1 MAGLLGTS
9 LAVLRFGLSVK
20 DWLACRGNHAF
31 RPQPPIKLPM
41 RPSISSL
48 IHIPGWLGVLAGL
61 FGVLALRLPAF
72 AIPSAALVALPIMQ
86 FGILRGGTVLL
97 SGSAVLLAGWYGL
110 GLPPGQIL
118 PLVFLLW
125 PWMVLLAEVLRRT
138 GRLGPAC
145 LVAGALML
153 VFVLAMHT
161 WTDDVVTFWH
171 EWLQRALAAVP
182 GADLKGFEQSSM
194 LRLVNGFV
202 AMIFGL
208 ALIVALMLGRWLQFM
223 AFPPGDFGREFRA
236 ISLPAWVLALAVAV
250 MWAGGLRDVVML
262 SDLLMVAILLYAV
275 VGLAVIHGVLFVR
288 GMSAGWRVPVYLLI
302 AFFPPEA
309 LATLALIGVV
319 DTFVHFRVQEAAR

>member
-1 MAGLLGTS
+1 MRNIWVSGVIAGLFAVLSLRLPPFSILSSSIVAMVALSEGLARTMGVVLLAGLL
-9 LAVLRFGLSVK
+9 
-20 DWLACRGNHAF
+20 
-31 RPQPPIKLPM
+31 
-41 RPSISSL
+41 
-48 IHIPGWLGVLAGL
+48 
-61 FGVLALRLPAF
+61 
-72 AIPSAALVALPIMQ
+72 VAM
-86 FGILRGGTVLL
+86 
-97 SGSAVLLAGWYGL
+97 GWYGL
-110 GLPPGQIL
+110 GSPSGLAF
-118 PLVFLLW
+118 PLVLALW
-125 PWMVLLAEVLRRT
+125 PPLLLMTLVLKRSGNWGLALQ
-138 GRLGPAC
+138 
-145 LVAGALML
+145 VAGAVML

-171 EWLQRALAAVP
+171 DWFQRALAAVP

>member
-1 MAGLLGTS
+1 MRNIWVSGVIAGLFAVLSLRLPPFSILSSSIVAMVALSEGLARTMGVVLLAGLL
-9 LAVLRFGLSVK
+9 
-20 DWLACRGNHAF
+20 
-31 RPQPPIKLPM
+31 
-41 RPSISSL
+41 
-48 IHIPGWLGVLAGL
+48 
-61 FGVLALRLPAF
+61 
-72 AIPSAALVALPIMQ
+72 VAM
-86 FGILRGGTVLL
+86 
-97 SGSAVLLAGWYGL
+97 GWYGL
-110 GLPPGQIL
+110 GSPSGLAF
-118 PLVFLLW
+118 PLVLALW
-125 PWMVLLAEVLRRT
+125 PPLLLMTLVLKRSGNWGLALQ
-138 GRLGPAC
+138 
-145 LVAGALML
+145 VAGAVML

-171 EWLQRALAAVP
+171 DWLQRALAAVP

>member
-1 MAGLLGTS
+1 MSRYSPSIMRNIWVSGVIAGLFAVLSLRLPPFSILSSSIVAMVALSEGLARTMGVVLLAGLL
-9 LAVLRFGLSVK
+9 
-20 DWLACRGNHAF
+20 
-31 RPQPPIKLPM
+31 
-41 RPSISSL
+41 
-48 IHIPGWLGVLAGL
+48 
-61 FGVLALRLPAF
+61 
-72 AIPSAALVALPIMQ
+72 VAM
-86 FGILRGGTVLL
+86 
-97 SGSAVLLAGWYGL
+97 GWYGL
-110 GLPPGQIL
+110 GSPSGLAF
-118 PLVFLLW
+118 PLVLALW
-125 PWMVLLAEVLRRT
+125 PPLLLMTLVLKRSGNWGLALQ
-138 GRLGPAC
+138 
-145 LVAGALML
+145 VAGAVML

-171 EWLQRALAAVP
+171 DWLQRALAAVP

-208 ALIVALMLGRWLQFM
+208 ALIVALMLGRRLQFM

>member
-1 MAGLLGTS
+1 M
-9 LAVLRFGLSVK
+9 
-20 DWLACRGNHAF
+20 
-31 RPQPPIKLPM
+31 
-41 RPSISSL
+41 
-48 IHIPGWLGVLAGL
+48 GV
-61 FGVLALRLPAF
+61 
-72 AIPSAALVALPIMQ
+72 
-86 FGILRGGTVLL
+86 
-97 SGSAVLLAGWYGL
+97 VLLACLLVAMGWYGL
-110 GLPPGQIL
+110 GSPSGLAF
-118 PLVFLLW
+118 PLVLALW
-125 PWMVLLAEVLRRT
+125 PPLLLMTLVLKRSGNWGLALQ
-138 GRLGPAC
+138 
-145 LVAGALML
+145 VAGAVML

-171 EWLQRALAAVP
+171 DWLQRALAAVP

>member
-1 MAGLLGTS
+1 MRNIWVSGVIAGLFAVLSLRLPPFSILSSSIVAMVALSEGLARTMGVVLLAGLL
-9 LAVLRFGLSVK
+9 
-20 DWLACRGNHAF
+20 
-31 RPQPPIKLPM
+31 
-41 RPSISSL
+41 
-48 IHIPGWLGVLAGL
+48 
-61 FGVLALRLPAF
+61 
-72 AIPSAALVALPIMQ
+72 VAM
-86 FGILRGGTVLL
+86 
-97 SGSAVLLAGWYGL
+97 GWYGL
-110 GLPPGQIL
+110 GSPSGLAF
-118 PLVFLLW
+118 PLVLALW
-125 PWMVLLAEVLRRT
+125 PPLLLMTLVLKRSGNWGLALQ
-138 GRLGPAC
+138 
-145 LVAGALML
+145 VAGAVML

-171 EWLQRALAAVP
+171 DWLQRSLAAVP

-208 ALIVALMLGRWLQFM
+208 ALIVALMLGRRLQFM

-288 GMSAGWRVPVYLLI
+288 GMSAAWRVPVYLLI